1 MFPSVFLGRQFISR
15 AEYPGEVVG
24 RMIADVF
31 GDLTDL
37 YLRIDQIRYG
47 VRHSK
52 LFYKR
57 REAAACILPDQGAQV
72 GFTVMEE
79 FCQGSQGQCPVV
91 MLDILQNQ

>member
-1 MFPSVFLGRQFISR
+1 MMDDI
-15 AEYPGEVVG
+15 
-24 RMIADVF
+24 F

-37 YLRIDQIRYG
+37 YLRIYQIRYG

-57 REAAACILPDQGAQV
+57 REAAACILPDQSTQI
-72 GFTVMEE
+72 GFAVMEE
-79 FCQGSQGQCPVV
+79 FCQGSQGQRPVV